1 MQESNFVQATESS
14 SNVSAAQQE
23 TILHLRLL
31 QVLQTSL
38 DTDELL
44 NNFFKHVQ
52 PIIDIAGITFS
63 SNQGDFCLG
72 RKTIHSRDY
81 NLIINDEVLG
91 KIEFSRR
98 SRWLNRDLITIEN
111 ILSYLVHPLRNALT
125 HQRMAKLARIDGLTL
140 IGNRAAFDEHIERAI
155 QTAQR
160 HSQPLTLV
168 MLDIDHFKSIND
180 AYGHLQGDKVLQ
192 KIANTINCACRSTDS
207 VYRYGGEEFAIL
219 LGNTCRSGAEVFAK
233 RLNQLIAGTN
243 HAYQNQRFN
252 LTASMGLTELRATD
266 SSESFIDRA
275 DAALY
280 RAKNAGRNRIEVA
293 D

>member
-63 SNQGDFCLG
+63 SKQGDLFFG

-81 NLIINDEVLG
+81 NLIINDEILG

-111 ILSYLVHPLRNALT
+111 ILSYLVYPLRNALT
-125 HQRMAKLARIDGLTL
+125 HQRMVKLARIDGLTL

-180 AYGHLQGDKVLQ
+180 SYGHLQGDKVLQ
-192 KIANTINCACRSTDS
+192 EIANTINCACRSTDS

-219 LGNTCRSGAEVFAK
+219 LGNTSRSGAEVFAK
-233 RLNQLIAGTN
+233 RLNQLIARTN
-243 HAYQNQRFN
+243 HTYQNQRFQ

-266 SSESFIDRA
+266 SSESFINRA